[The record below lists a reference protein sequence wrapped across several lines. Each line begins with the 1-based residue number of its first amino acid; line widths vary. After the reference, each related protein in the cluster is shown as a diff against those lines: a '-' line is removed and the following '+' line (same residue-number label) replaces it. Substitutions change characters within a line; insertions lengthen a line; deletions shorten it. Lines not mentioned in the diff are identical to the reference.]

1 MKLVL
6 FIFIA
11 TAIYAFALFRLVR
24 EMRLATSKE
33 ERRELQSIPL
43 IVASTVFYLVA
54 VIKTTQ
60 MTLAGF
66 LPLL

>member
-6 FIFIA
+6 FIFVV
-11 TAIYAFALFRLVR
+11 TTIYAFAMTHLVR
-24 EMRLATSKE
+24 EFRLASSKE
-33 ERRELQSIPL
+33 ERRKLQSIPL
-43 IVASTVFYLVA
+43 IVSSTVFYLVV

-60 MTLAGF
+60 MALAGF